1 MISWFLFQLI
11 GTSGLV
17 RLSCLIQQ
25 LSFHILSSFG
35 LQVLPPML
43 CTTKVKE
50 PFQSLASK
58 KNNKIMTTG
67 EKQKKRSRNK
77 AIYKILLVCINIPIS
92 TKIVESYQFV
102 SFQEIG
108 LKKLNKKTKLIPSNF
123 KNQGFCVKSQSVYT
137 HVSISTTFQFFFFK
151 NFFNSRD

>member
-11 GTSGLV
+11 GTSG
-17 RLSCLIQQ
+17 LIQQ

-35 LQVLPPML
+35 LQVLPP
-43 CTTKVKE
+43 TTKVKE
-50 PFQSLASK
+50 LFQSLASK
-58 KNNKIMTTG
+58 KKNNKTMTTG

>member
-1 MISWFLFQLI
+1 
-11 GTSGLV
+11 
-17 RLSCLIQQ
+17 
-25 LSFHILSSFG
+25 
-35 LQVLPPML
+35 
-43 CTTKVKE
+43 
-50 PFQSLASK
+50 
-58 KNNKIMTTG
+58 MTTG

-102 SFQEIG
+102 SFQETG
-108 LKKLNKKTKLIPSNF
+108 PKKLNKKTKLIPSNF
-123 KNQGFCVKSQSVYT
+123 KNQGFCVKRQSVYM

>member
-25 LSFHILSSFG
+25 LSFHILSPFG
-35 LQVLPPML
+35 LQVLPP
-43 CTTKVKE
+43 TTKVKE
-50 PFQSLASK
+50 LFQSLASK
-58 KNNKIMTTG
+58 KKNNKTMTTG

-77 AIYKILLVCINIPIS
+77 AIYKILLVYINIPIS

>member
-35 LQVLPPML
+35 LQVLPP
-43 CTTKVKE
+43 TTKVKE
-50 PFQSLASK
+50 LFQSLASK
-58 KNNKIMTTG
+58 KKNNKTMTTG

-77 AIYKILLVCINIPIS
+77 AIYKILLVYINIPIS